1 MNKKI
6 IAVMIAATLIFV
18 GVFAACNNNEENQ
31 PPKLYIEGDEYPFIT
46 DADGNKELDENGEF
60 IVFHTDEDG
69 DYAKDDKGN
78 RLTNIQPFEPLSE
91 KNVVEQYGYKITL
104 PENWVIDESKLGAFK
119 NKKTGDAFSIV
130 IHDKSY
136 QDVYESN
143 FDTYEKLLDYDQV
156 TLTWEENVEDLGDAC
171 EGVVRFTMKNEEGMN
186 ILYFFRNHGN
196 IYKILYE
203 SKNPQTAI
211 ADSVALCNT
220 ISYKPFD
227 YYPPVTDEDGSEVMD
242 EFITQPVLTTAIPDA
257 TDASATQAPTEASA
271 TQATSN

>member
-46 DADGNKELDENGEF
+46 DAEGNKELDENGEF

-119 NKKTGDAFSIV
+119 NEKTGDAFSIV

-171 EGVVRFTMKNEEGMN
+171 EGVVRFTMKNEESMN
-186 ILYFFRNHGN
+186 VLYFFRNHGN